1 MLITEN
7 LYSSHCI
14 FNEFYNKW
22 KWHHWPTDY
31 FCFSGPKNDPKSAQ
45 EFILKMYQEE
55 NEDKDKTIYSHFTC
69 ATDTENIRLIFAA
82 VKDTILRH
90 NLKEFN
96 LV

>member
-1 MLITEN
+1 ME
-7 LYSSHCI
+7 
-14 FNEFYNKW
+14 
-22 KWHHWPTDY
+22 
-31 FCFSGPKNDPKSAQ
+31 Q
-45 EFILKMYQEE
+45 

-82 VKDTILRH
+82 VKDTILRL